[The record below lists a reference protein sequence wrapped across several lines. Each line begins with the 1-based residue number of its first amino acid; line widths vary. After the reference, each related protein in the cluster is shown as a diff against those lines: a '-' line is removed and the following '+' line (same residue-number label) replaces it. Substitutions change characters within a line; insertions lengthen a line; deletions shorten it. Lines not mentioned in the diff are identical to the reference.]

1 MKFAKKIFVGIIAVA
16 LLVSCLAL
24 STSAEAPT
32 RPIKDITS
40 VLEYNELETY
50 LIENYEGYAEGEF
63 VFNPKS
69 SDLVDAPVFTF
80 LSADGVSESVIAEG
94 ENKLLAIKNASS
106 AIEGYKFLAEDS
118 GDMLPRIVMSFDFKS
133 GDAELGG
140 SDIVLLA
147 TLCDYFED
155 VPLFSANLSGDEKS
169 FTYAKYDMDRVTYSM
184 EVCEVAPVLDT
195 WYTVDVIYDLVNGEY
210 SISISSEGVTVFSF
224 ANPINGTEGIDS
236 IRLYVNGAEG
246 VENVT
251 YIDNFT
257 AYNGSFL
264 RDVTDPDN
272 ALADLLI
279 AIHEYA
285 KDSRTPIEEKLEISE
300 AYKTLYAEYEIPEG
314 IDRYDEVLAVIND
327 INAFENRTNAEAF
340 VAAANQLKA
349 IEGYYA
355 KIEFRDT
362 VIDTYYDS
370 YPSSDLAYY
379 ESIDGL
385 SDKFDARRS
394 YAQAIVDAKAI
405 CDNIDNDIL
414 EIKEYSENFV
424 KQIEEGY
431 NPASRDYEVMLA
443 KYNLLSLTASKVDL
457 AYRYIDVNPD
467 TKYPTVG
474 DAYNE
479 YLALEAKIAAI
490 QANVEI
496 FVPAVLA
503 MDTTEVDSVSAESP
517 FLTVNF
523 LELYEN
529 YLIANSVYKNGS
541 VHTNLDPKTYTGKVD
556 LVELIS
562 EFDAKKAYIESRI
575 AECNT
580 FISIVNGAYA
590 STYFVTVQA
599 ELERAALYLD
609 SNKEYSLE
617 KFEGV
622 EEAIATYALL
632 LERVAKNKADAA
644 AYIAAVDAI
653 DLENDDY
660 AALRAKVD
668 AAIALQADGDITG
681 IEGVEAANVALA
693 KALAE
698 VETLEGYSSTL
709 IASVAAL
716 KDASSLKERRALI
729 FTALSVKDEVETA
742 ISGVSDA
749 LIALDLAIV
758 AYNSDVAALNAL
770 FSGVVSDA
778 AVVITSAV
786 ADANVANIGAAIDS
800 LN

>member
-1 MKFAKKIFVGIIAVA
+1 
-16 LLVSCLAL
+16 
-24 STSAEAPT
+24 
-32 RPIKDITS
+32 
-40 VLEYNELETY
+40 
-50 LIENYEGYAEGEF
+50 
-63 VFNPKS
+63 
-69 SDLVDAPVFTF
+69 
-80 LSADGVSESVIAEG
+80 
-94 ENKLLAIKNASS
+94 
-106 AIEGYKFLAEDS
+106 
-118 GDMLPRIVMSFDFKS
+118 MLPRIVMSFDFKS